1 MFNVEEK
8 QRRCES
14 ASSLFFFA
22 SSSCDPILWCSG
34 EEWSFVG
41 GNILP
46 SYSWLCWDSKY
57 GLTIVS
63 AVLSCPCG
71 CRRVGVDTM
80 DVLCP

>member
-1 MFNVEEK
+1 M
-8 QRRCES
+8 
-14 ASSLFFFA
+14 
-22 SSSCDPILWCSG
+22 
-34 EEWSFVG
+34 G